1 MLFRSKAFSVLKQL
15 NVIASGQEGKMHKAL
30 GGRPAGSK
38 PKPKG
43 GQKVREDFPEE
54 MTAKQSLEG

>member
-1 MLFRSKAFSVLKQL
+1 MLKQL